1 MGDSWSVAHEAQIDA
16 YGAGEAEAALV
27 EALHQPN
34 CSERAPVSVADD
46 GPAFGLIA
54 IWCAAA

>member
-16 YGAGEAEAALV
+16 YGAGEAGAALV

-46 GPAFGLIA
+46 VLLSG
-54 IWCAAA
+54 